1 MNTMTLFAVIL
12 VVLIGNVLWGLAIV
26 KFLLWTAEYHTRH
39 KDDE

>member
-12 VVLIGNVLWGLAIV
+12 AVLIGNVVWGLAIV

-39 KDDE
+39 KEDE

>member
-1 MNTMTLFAVIL
+1 MDAMTLFAVTLAII
-12 VVLIGNVLWGLAIV
+12 IGNVMWGLAIV

>member
-1 MNTMTLFAVIL
+1 MDGVTLLAVIL
-12 VVLIGNVLWGLAIV
+12 AVLIGNVLWGLAIV